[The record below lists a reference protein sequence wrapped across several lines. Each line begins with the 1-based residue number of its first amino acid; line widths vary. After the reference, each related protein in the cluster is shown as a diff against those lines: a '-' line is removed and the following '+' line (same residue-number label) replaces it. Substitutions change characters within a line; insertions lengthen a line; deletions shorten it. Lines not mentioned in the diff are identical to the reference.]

1 MTSCSLPCSGILG
14 GPQPRGLFFVD
25 ITYLESMTFPDFQRQ
40 MELCQS
46 YFTKMS
52 LKAYIQKIW
61 ALYYPG
67 CWYHLLGIHDFSWFS
82 ETNGMVPELFYK
94 NVPESL
100 HTENLST
107 LLPRLLIS
115 STWNPWFFLIFRG
128 KLNSTRVI
136 LQKCPWKPTYRKFG
150 HSTT

>member
-40 MELCQS
+40 MEWCQS

-67 CWYHLLGIHDFSWFS
+67 CWYHLLEIHDFSWFS
-82 ETNGMVPELFYK
+82 EANWIVPDLFYK

-100 HTENLST
+100 HTENLAT
-107 LLPRLLIS
+107 LLPRVTWS
-115 STWNPWFFLIFRG
+115 VAKFVHPSTWKVFNVNLSSQRFAP
-128 KLNSTRVI
+128 N
-136 LQKCPWKPTYRKFG
+136 
-150 HSTT
+150 TTTKTL